1 MAANIVKRLERY
13 LIGVIESSDSS
24 RKDKA
29 TAAKQL
35 VDLRM
40 VKVRPK
46 PKQVAGNVLG
56 SMPAS
61 GG

>member
-13 LIGVIESSDSS
+13 LIGVIESPDSS
-24 RKDKA
+24 KKDKA